1 MNELNALEARFFSRL
16 VLVVRIGVCFKE
28 SGHGTVSKV
37 NVLFQT
43 VFHLFY

>member
-1 MNELNALEARFFSRL
+1 MNELNALKARFFSQL
-16 VLVVRIGVCFKE
+16 FLMFRIGVCFKE
-28 SGHGTVSKV
+28 SGHGAVSKL